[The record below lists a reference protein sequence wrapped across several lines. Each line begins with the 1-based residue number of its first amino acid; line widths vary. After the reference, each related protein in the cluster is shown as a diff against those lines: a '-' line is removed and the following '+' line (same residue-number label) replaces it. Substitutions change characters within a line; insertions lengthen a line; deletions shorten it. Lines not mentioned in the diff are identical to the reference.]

1 MEIIRSIALPDL
13 ISIINVLLGF
23 TALLMATYGDIE
35 SALILILLAAIMDG
49 LDGIVARKI
58 ERGVLGKDLDS
69 FSDFVSFVVA
79 PAFIIFVMY
88 PHNLLTCAIPSA
100 YIVCG
105 MLRLA
110 RYNVS
115 VIGRFPEGNDG
126 RFPEGNDGRFPEGKS
141 DSPKA
146 NRHKEDFEGLP
157 VTASGLCISS
167 FAIVQHSLKLHY
179 ILTIL
184 LIGILSIVMISKI
197 KYQRVTQGR
206 ILVAIAII
214 IILIFVMHQIGS
226 IFYVYTATILFFL
239 LLAYIL
245 TPLLLER

>member
-115 VIGRFPEGNDG
+115 VIGRFPEG
-126 RFPEGNDGRFPEGKS
+126 KS